1 MRIVLKHQFL
11 IKNGGRRGASE
22 VVASE
27 TNFRRP
33 LNYMGGGRLDQNEK
47 VVYGRLRRG
56 GCQNFG
62 TFFADV
68 ING

>member
-1 MRIVLKHQFL
+1 MS
-11 IKNGGRRGASE
+11 G

-47 VVYGRLRRG
+47 VVYGRLRGG

-62 TFFADV
+62 TFFADA